1 MALRPGAFPLEVKV
15 GIYPIDENRRSPEI
29 GRDKAMEAATN
40 ICKIA
45 FLGDYLPRKCGIA
58 TFPSAAGEYSCMH
71 KPGLGQGGEAKGR
84 AGD

>member
-1 MALRPGAFPLEVKV
+1 META
-15 GIYPIDENRRSPEI
+15 SEI
-29 GRDKAMEAATN
+29 K
-40 ICKIA
+40 KIA
-45 FLGDYLPRKCGIA
+45 FLGDYVPRKCGIA